1 MKTLRSCIPS
11 LATLLLLASAC
22 AMPGASQVDADTFGT
37 LVAQTAI
44 LGMTQTALG
53 VSQLPSGPTPTPT
66 PDYAYA
72 PDPLPV
78 TNTGFPFKAGECWD
92 LDTYTPVID
101 TFCDLS
107 LDNNGILTP
116 KNLALLGGTGR
127 QSMPTLQD
135 CRSDPHR

>member
-1 MKTLRSCIPS
+1 MNWPWTLARTSRRASWRSPS
-11 LATLLLLASAC
+11 
-22 AMPGASQVDADTFGT
+22 
-37 LVAQTAI
+37 TAGGR
-44 LGMTQTALG
+44 LRVPERAHPAFPPTRPRHGSTPA
-53 VSQLPSGPTPTPT
+53 GPTPTPT
-66 PDYAYA
+66 PAADYSYA

-116 KNLALLGGTGR
+116 KNLALISGTGR
-127 QSMPTLQD
+127 QSPRPCTIAVLI
-135 CRSDPHR
+135 H